1 MANSDRTA
9 ITALEP
15 RTGTAA
21 SSGVGAVGERGRS
34 GARGCAG
41 GAGIGKGPG
50 SAARGGARDVTDA
63 TRLKGASC
71 ESPCCAV
78 PCRRR
83 TVTERHD
90 IVCVVLGLREQVS
103 AQVAALEAQLMTVN
117 AARLDTCITQ

>member
-41 GAGIGKGPG
+41 GAGTGKEPG
-50 SAARGGARDVTDA
+50 SVARGGARDVMDA
-63 TRLKGASC
+63 LDSRSVVRKSVL
-71 ESPCCAV
+71 
-78 PCRRR
+78 RR
-83 TVTERHD
+83 TVSSPNRN
-90 IVCVVLGLREQVS
+90 R
-103 AQVAALEAQLMTVN
+103 
-117 AARLDTCITQ
+117 